1 MTQFDRT
8 IHENLRILLSMLPAV
23 RDGSADAIHDARV
36 STRRL
41 RAAAPLA
48 CAFEPE
54 DRWAEPLE
62 AIRTLGR
69 SFGRA
74 RDLDVALD
82 RLADLEGRLPLSARA
97 LALLRLTLTE
107 RQGRERRR
115 LIKTIEELPLD
126 SMSRLRATRP
136 RLTLRRDPR
145 RGVLEQHL
153 VEQAA
158 HLRDAI
164 DRASGVYFPNR
175 AHQVRVDAKKMRYLL
190 ELLPTRAQPA
200 GALKRLR
207 RAQEVLGEIHDRQAL
222 MDLVEDVKST
232 STDRDQY
239 DPVLALLA
247 ADRRDRFTEYLGQR
261 DRLQQLASEIARSYD
276 GHVSARQVVTRG
288 LLMASVVIAPSA
300 ATLIA
305 RRRGHAVADRMLAVG
320 AGFGRTPAVEHD
332 RPVADRRSRELAAAA
347 TRE

>member
-1 MTQFDRT
+1 
-8 IHENLRILLSMLPAV
+8 MLPGV
-23 RDGSADAIHDARV
+23 RDGNADAIHDARV
-36 STRRL
+36 ATRRL

-48 CAFEPE
+48 LAFEPE
-54 DRWAEPLE
+54 DRWAGQFE
-62 AIRTLGR
+62 AMHTLGR

-74 RDLDVALD
+74 RDLDVALE

-153 VEQAA
+153 VGQAA

-164 DRASGVYFPNR
+164 ERASGVYFPNR
-175 AHQVRVDAKKMRYLL
+175 AHQVRVDVKKLRYLL
-190 ELLPTRAQPA
+190 ELLPNRAQPA
-200 GALKRLR
+200 GSIKRLR
-207 RAQEVLGEIHDRQAL
+207 RAQEVLGAVHDRQSL
-222 MDLVEDVKST
+222 MDLIDEAKAT

-247 ADRRDRFTEYLGQR
+247 ADRRERFTEYLGQR
-261 DRLQQLASEIARSYD
+261 DRLQQLVSEVVRTYD
-276 GHVSARQVVTRG
+276 GHVSRQQIVTRG
-288 LLMASVVIAPSA
+288 LLVAGVVMAPSA

-305 RRRGHAVADRMLAVG
+305 RRRGHAASDRLPAAG

-332 RPVADRRSRELAAAA
+332 RPVADRRSRELAAAS
-347 TRE
+347 RE

>member
-1 MTQFDRT
+1 MTPIDRSL
-8 IHENLRILLSMLPAV
+8 HDNLRILFSMLPGV
-23 RDGSADAIHDARV
+23 RDGNADAIHDARV
-36 STRRL
+36 ATRRL

-48 CAFEPE
+48 LAFEPE
-54 DRWAEPLE
+54 DRWAGQFE
-62 AIRTLGR
+62 AIHTLGR
-69 SFGRA
+69 SFGRV
-74 RDLDVALD
+74 RDLDVALE

-97 LALLRLTLTE
+97 LALLRLMLTE

-164 DRASGVYFPNR
+164 ERASGVYFPNR
-175 AHQVRVDAKKMRYLL
+175 AHQVRVDAKKLRYLV
-190 ELLPTRAQPA
+190 ELLPNRVQPA

-207 RAQEVLGEIHDRQAL
+207 RAQEVLGEVHDRQAL
-222 MDLVEDVKST
+222 MDLVEEVKST

-261 DRLQQLASEIARSYD
+261 DRLQQLAGEIARSSD
-276 GHVSARQVVTRG
+276 AHLSARQVVTRG
-288 LLMASVVIAPSA
+288 LLMAGVVMVPSA

-305 RRRGHAVADRMLAVG
+305 RRRGHAAPDWRPAAGV
-320 AGFGRTPAVEHD
+320 GFGRMPAVEDD
-332 RPVADRRSRELAAAA
+332 RSVTDRRSRELAAA

>member
-1 MTQFDRT
+1 MTPIDRT
-8 IHENLRILLSMLPAV
+8 IHDNLRILLSMLPAV
-23 RDGSADAIHDARV
+23 RDGNADAIHDARV
-36 STRRL
+36 ATRRL

-74 RDLDVALD
+74 RDLDVALE
-82 RLADLEGRLPLSARA
+82 RLTDLEGRLPLSARA

-136 RLTLRRDPR
+136 RLTLRRDRR

-153 VEQAA
+153 VERAGD
-158 HLRDAI
+158 LRDAI

-175 AHQVRVDAKKMRYLL
+175 THQVRVDAKKLRYLL
-190 ELLPTRAQPA
+190 ELLPNRAQPA

-207 RAQEVLGEIHDRQAL
+207 RAQGVLGEIHDRQAL
-222 MDLVEDVKST
+222 MDLVEEVKSE

-261 DRLQQLASEIARSYD
+261 DRLQQLAGEIARSYD
-276 GHVSARQVVTRG
+276 GHVSARQVVARG
-288 LLMASVVIAPSA
+288 LLMAGVVMAPSA

-305 RRRGHAVADRMLAVG
+305 RRRGRAASDQVPAAG
-320 AGFGRTPAVEHD
+320 AGFGRTPAIEHD
-332 RPVADRRSRELAAAA
+332 RPVADRRSRELAAA
-347 TRE
+347 TRK